1 MHAVIIDYGRWG
13 LLQGRKLQFDLEAPS
28 RPPQDTCLTY
38 LCCAQAL
45 LSLVT
50 VLLVGQCAAQAVTD
64 ADIYNFALNL
74 EYLEVRLG
82 PAVRCSAWFP
92 DQHCAIALRQ
102 LVAIW
107 FISTVHTLWLV
118 LGRQAGN
125 SREGVGYSCPQLVL
139 QGLALSCRLFA
150 GQLLPLWCLW
160 NSHHKQSWWPRPN
173 WLHNGRLLRRCPQP
187 VCGASHGGNGPCDWH
202 PDIPW

>member
-1 MHAVIIDYGRWG
+1 M
-13 LLQGRKLQFDLEAPS
+13 
-28 RPPQDTCLTY
+28 
-38 LCCAQAL
+38 
-45 LSLVT
+45 
-50 VLLVGQCAAQAVTD
+50 LLVGQCAAQAVTD

-82 PAVRCSAWFP
+82 PGVSCSAWFP

-102 LVAIW
+102 LVAPW
-107 FISTVHTLWLV
+107 SISTVHTLWLV

-125 SREGVGYSCPQLVL
+125 SREGVRYSCPQLVL

-160 NSHHKQSWWPRPN
+160 NSHYKQPWWP
-173 WLHNGRLLRRCPQP
+173 
-187 VCGASHGGNGPCDWH
+187 
-202 PDIPW
+202 